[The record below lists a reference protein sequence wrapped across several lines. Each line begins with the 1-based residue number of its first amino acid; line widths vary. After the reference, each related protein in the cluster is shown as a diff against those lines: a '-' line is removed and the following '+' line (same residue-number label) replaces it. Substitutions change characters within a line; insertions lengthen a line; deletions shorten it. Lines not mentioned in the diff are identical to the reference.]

1 MARTRTR
8 RLRGAG
14 GLIAVATTVVTVV
27 LSAAA
32 LPAHAVP
39 EGTIL
44 GAGRPGAV
52 DGSYLVTLKEA
63 PDTGASEPS
72 AAAGRRL
79 AEAYG
84 ARISHVYGTVLHGF
98 AVEAD
103 ARQARR
109 LAADPRVASV
119 VQDTRVTVD
128 TPVTVDTSVTVDTP
142 AAVDTPVTV
151 DTPVAVDTPVTAD
164 TPAAVDAPVTADTP
178 VAAEA
183 TSTDH
188 TTGTAARTPASWG
201 LDRIDQPSR
210 PLDDSYSWPK
220 SAGAGVTVYVI
231 DTGVRITHKDFAGR
245 ARHGWDFV
253 GGDGTAADG
262 NGHGTHVAATV
273 AGTSFGVAKK
283 AKVVSVRVL
292 DDTGAGTIARV
303 IAGIDWVTRNARKP
317 AVANLSLGG
326 GYNAQL
332 DAAVRAS
339 IRSGVTYTVAAGNEG
354 RPAALGSPADVR
366 EAVTVGAVDRADTR
380 PAFSNHG
387 SALDLFAPG
396 VSITSASHRGDT
408 ARATFSGTSTAAP
421 HAAGAAALYLADH
434 PKATPAQVSR
444 ALVAGAANGKVSGR
458 GSGSPN
464 KILQVPPF

>member
-14 GLIAVATTVVTVV
+14 GLIAVVTTVVTVV

-63 PDTGASEPS
+63 PDTGASDPSDPS

-84 ARISHVYGTVLHGF
+84 ARISHVYDTVLHGF

-128 TPVTVDTSVTVDTP
+128 TPV
-142 AAVDTPVTV
+142 AVDTPVTV
-151 DTPVAVDTPVTAD
+151 
-164 TPAAVDAPVTADTP
+164 
-178 VAAEA
+178 EA
-183 TSTDH
+183 KNTN
-188 TTGTAARTPASWG
+188 GTAARTPASWG

-231 DTGVRITHKDFAGR
+231 DTGVRITHKDFGGR

-366 EAVTVGAVDRADTR
+366 EAVTVGAVDRTDTR